1 MGNKNTFE
9 EKALFNRKELVQKI
23 TSDRTSL
30 SDDELV
36 KLLLSYVFKGKEL
49 EQVWSKTKETV
60 SDISFLFDVD
70 AMCMLYG
77 KKDEN
82 VLAFFKALKRIKDLA
97 EKPVIKLGNVYSLD
111 EIGRIFTD
119 YIGNELVENL
129 CVAFIGGDDR
139 MIGMKKYSN
148 FEMGRVRADTSDMV
162 REALSLDAKK
172 VVIAHNHSSGN
183 AQHQRS
189 DFELTKI
196 FGTDLN
202 SAGIIL
208 EEHFVITKN
217 SYVGLLNR
225 TEA

>member
-1 MGNKNTFE
+1 MGNKNGFE
-9 EKALFNRKELVQKI
+9 ERATFDRKQLVQKI
-23 TSDRTSL
+23 TTDSSSL
-30 SDDELV
+30 SDEELV
-36 KLLLSYVFKGKEL
+36 KLILSYVFKGKEL

-60 SDISFLFDVD
+60 SDVSFLFDVD
-70 AMCMLYG
+70 AMCLLYG
-77 KKDEN
+77 RNDEN
-82 VLAFFKALKRIKDLA
+82 ALAFFKTLKRINDLT
-97 EKPVIKLGNVYSLD
+97 EKPVVKLGNIYSLD

-129 CVAFIGGDDR
+129 CVAFIGGDDK
-139 MIGMKKYSN
+139 MLGVKKYSN
-148 FEMGRVRADTSDMV
+148 FEMGRVRADVSDMV
-162 REALSLDAKK
+162 REALSVGAKK

-183 AQHQRS
+183 VQHQRS